1 MGFPQV
7 ITNLDGLGWRQA
19 DSDSVDHMPLEIKGF
34 DTLSGGCPRG
44 RITEI
49 VGSASAGRTSLLH
62 RLLARAGANGEY
74 CAVVD
79 TTNSFDPESAAAA
92 GVRLDTLVWVRC
104 SGSAEHAMKAADLLL
119 HSGGF
124 GVVALD
130 LCDVSPQ
137 NCRRIPLSYWHRFRR
152 AVENGSTILLVMGRE
167 ANAKSCASLLVEVRR
182 TDTAF
187 LSQNGHAHREAES
200 FPVKLLRSATF
211 SVSARRPFQTQAG
224 RITAVCQPG

>member
-1 MGFPQV
+1 MGLPQS
-7 ITNLDGLGWRQA
+7 ISSIPGLGWRQP
-19 DSDSVDHMPLEIKGF
+19 DYDSVECMPLAISGF
-34 DTLSGGCPRG
+34 DTFIGGCPRG

-49 VGSASAGRTSLLH
+49 VGGASAGRTSLLH
-62 RLLARAGANGEY
+62 RLLAKAGANGEY

-79 TTNSFDPESAAAA
+79 VSNSFDPESAAAA

-104 SGSAEHAMKAADLLL
+104 SGNAEHAMKAADLLI

-137 NCRRIPLSYWHRFRR
+137 ACRRIPLSYWHRFRR
-152 AVENGSTILLVMGRE
+152 AVEDSSTILLVMGRE

-182 TDTAF
+182 TETEF
-187 LSQNGHAHREAES
+187 TGS
-200 FPVKLLRSATF
+200 FPARLLRGAGF
-211 SVSARRPFQTQAG
+211 SVVARRPFQSQPG
-224 RITAVCQPG
+224 QITAVCQPG